1 MKGADNMKLIKR
13 LRRKKG
19 FTLTECLVAIV
30 IFALMSAIVMQILA
44 IAINQYKNN
53 DKVDKDMDAQINNLV
68 QENALVERDT
78 TNLVM
83 KFVSGSGGTN
93 EVKINDIKIQQDNSG
108 TSGDSRL
115 EINKLNANI
124 TSNPGSSDKDKNT
137 GGMIT
142 EDIHIYG
149 TKDIDTIYV
158 EEKSCTL
165 ADGRYTIV
173 LDFEVST
180 SKSVLNG
187 SECRS
192 LKVALPNNSSNI
204 VVTPDAKML
213 YSMVSSTNVR
223 FYAKNVSNTDTS
235 YTMHISFSL
244 PEDEFDSSYGSF
256 AKYFI
261 KPDSESTDKSCTFD
275 DQETNGIY
283 THVHTV

>member
-1 MKGADNMKLIKR
+1 MKLIKR
-13 LRRKKG
+13 IRRKKG
-19 FTLTECLVAIV
+19 FTLTECLVSIV

-44 IAINQYKNN
+44 IAINQYRNN
-53 DKVDKDMDAQINNLV
+53 DRVDKDMDTQINNLV

-78 TNLVM
+78 TDLVM
-83 KFVSGSGGTN
+83 KFVSGNGGSN
-93 EVKINDIKIQQDNSG
+93 EIKIEDIKVQQDNSN
-108 TSGDSRL
+108 TYGDSRL
-115 EINKLNANI
+115 EINKLNATI
-124 TSNPGSSDKDKNT
+124 SSNSGSGDKDKNT

-244 PEDEFDSSYGSF
+244 LEDEFDSAYGSF

-261 KPDSESTDKSCTFD
+261 KPDSELTDKSCTFD

>member
-1 MKGADNMKLIKR
+1 MKLIKR
-13 LRRKKG
+13 IRRKKG
-19 FTLTECLVAIV
+19 FTLTECLVSIV

-44 IAINQYKNN
+44 IAINQYRNN
-53 DKVDKDMDAQINNLV
+53 DRVDKDMDTQINNLV

-78 TNLVM
+78 TDLVM
-83 KFVSGSGGTN
+83 KFVSGNGGSN
-93 EVKINDIKIQQDNSG
+93 EIKIEDIKVQQDNSN
-108 TSGDSRL
+108 TYGDSRL
-115 EINKLNANI
+115 EINKLNASI
-124 TSNPGSSDKDKNT
+124 SSTPGSGDKDKNT

-173 LDFEVST
+173 LDFAVST

-192 LKVALPNNSSNI
+192 LKVALPNNASNI

-244 PEDEFDSSYGSF
+244 PEDEFDSAYGSF

-261 KPDSESTDKSCTFD
+261 KPDSELTDKSCTFD

>member
-1 MKGADNMKLIKR
+1 MKLIKR
-13 LRRKKG
+13 IRIKKG
-19 FTLTECLVAIV
+19 FTLTECLVSIV

-44 IAINQYKNN
+44 IAINQYRNN
-53 DKVDKDMDAQINNLV
+53 DRVDKDMDTQINNLV

-78 TNLVM
+78 TDLVM
-83 KFVSGSGGTN
+83 KFVSGNGGSN
-93 EVKINDIKIQQDNSG
+93 EIKIEDIKVQQDNSN
-108 TSGDSRL
+108 TYGDSRL
-115 EINKLNANI
+115 EINKLNASI
-124 TSNPGSSDKDKNT
+124 SSTPGSGDKDKNT

-173 LDFEVST
+173 LDFAVST

-192 LKVALPNNSSNI
+192 LKVALPNNASNI

-223 FYAKNVSNTDTS
+223 FYAKTVSNTDTS

-244 PEDEFDSSYGSF
+244 PEDEFDSAYGSF

-261 KPDSESTDKSCTFD
+261 KPDSELTDKSCTFD

>member
-1 MKGADNMKLIKR
+1 MKLIKR
-13 LRRKKG
+13 IRRKKG
-19 FTLTECLVAIV
+19 FTLTECLVSIV

-44 IAINQYKNN
+44 IAINQYRNN
-53 DKVDKDMDAQINNLV
+53 DRVDKDMDTQINNLV

-78 TNLVM
+78 TDLVM
-83 KFVSGSGGTN
+83 KFVSGNGGSN
-93 EVKINDIKIQQDNSG
+93 EIKIEDIKVQQDNSN
-108 TSGDSRL
+108 TYGDSRL
-115 EINKLNANI
+115 EINKLNASI
-124 TSNPGSSDKDKNT
+124 SSTPGSGDKDKNT

-244 PEDEFDSSYGSF
+244 PEDEFDSAYGSF

-261 KPDSESTDKSCTFD
+261 KPDSELTDKSCTFD

>member
-1 MKGADNMKLIKR
+1 MKLIKR
-13 LRRKKG
+13 IRRKKG
-19 FTLTECLVAIV
+19 FTLTECLVSIV

-44 IAINQYKNN
+44 IAINQYRNN
-53 DKVDKDMDAQINNLV
+53 DRVDKDMDTQINNLV

-78 TNLVM
+78 TDLVM
-83 KFVSGSGGTN
+83 KFVSGNGGSN
-93 EVKINDIKIQQDNSG
+93 EIKIEDIKVQQDNSN
-108 TSGDSRL
+108 TYGDSRL
-115 EINKLNANI
+115 EINKLNASI
-124 TSNPGSSDKDKNT
+124 SSTPGSGDKDKNT

-173 LDFEVST
+173 LDFAVST

-192 LKVALPNNSSNI
+192 LKVALPNNASNI

-223 FYAKNVSNTDTS
+223 FYAKTVSNTDTS

-244 PEDEFDSSYGSF
+244 PEDEFDSAYGSF

-261 KPDSESTDKSCTFD
+261 KPDSELTDKSCTFD